1 LLETFV
7 DLAHFKGT
15 CYKAANWICLGET
28 KGRGRMDR
36 DKEYALSK
44 KAIFMYPLQ
53 DDFKEVLRGEKP
65 FKTVD
70 PDE

>member
-1 LLETFV
+1 
-7 DLAHFKGT
+7 
-15 CYKAANWICLGET
+15 
-28 KGRGRMDR
+28 MDR